1 MILSSHYVNYNNHI
15 TTTTNPILSFRA
27 IDILFKLYIVENKN
41 MFKANKKKGN
51 RYLGVSF

>member
-41 MFKANKKKGN
+41 MFKANKKEGQP
-51 RYLGVSF
+51 LFGS